1 MSSNETG
8 VNQSCSYYMQMKP
21 APSLTKA
28 SLEAVTAG
36 KELAARLAA
45 AAHHRHCGRGRQ
57 QPQQSLASTGARLL
71 AVSGEAFAQARY
83 ATDAAACEALCRA
96 AQATIVLAPGS
107 SRFAR
112 VAAGVAHRLG
122 GFIDT
127 HITAVGG
134 AESVEAIA
142 LVLSPAHRSRSQP
155 RRSAPGSCCSTPART
170 RLCGQSGDLPQS
182 KQVPVE
188 LPALRTTVT
197 GFRAPAQDAQTIR
210 PDAKLLFVA
219 GAGWTKKQPD
229 GQVHAD
235 EAGELILGF
244 LRASG
249 ASLGSSKSLVDQGG
263 DGQPVL
269 PFLTHMNQIGQT
281 GATPRHA
288 KGLSTCCHGE
298 EPHVVGWRFIGER
311 RAISLDPNCGWTR
324 GKADVVYIADAF
336 QVMARV
342 NALAGC
348 NESVT
353 SESVA
358 SPPFAD
364 RSRAAGCGHG
374 RTFPRERNG
383 MAAARLFRDI
393 RAFISELKFMW

>member
-1 MSSNETG
+1 MESILVLTHADESGATLTG
-8 VNQSCSYYMQMKP
+8 
-21 APSLTKA
+21 A

-36 KELAARLAA
+36 KELASRLSAALTIGIVAVDAISSAA
-45 AAHHRHCGRGRQ
+45 AIGSA
-57 QPQQSLASTGARLL
+57 ASRVL

-83 ATDAAACEALCRA
+83 ATDAAACEALYRA
-96 AQATIVLAPGS
+96 AEATVVLAPSS

-112 VAAGVAHRLG
+112 VAAGVTHRLG
-122 GFIDT
+122 GVIDT
-127 HITAVGG
+127 HISAIGGSASIEATRWFYRQRIEAVLAREKRPWFLLLDTGTWAPFAG
-134 AESVEAIA
+134 AGAAATVEKI
-142 LVLSPAHRSRSQP
+142 
-155 RRSAPGSCCSTPART
+155 
-170 RLCGQSGDLPQS
+170 D
-182 KQVPVE
+182 VE
-188 LPALRTTVT
+188 LPPIRTHVS

-235 EAGELILGF
+235 VAAQLILGF
-244 LRASG
+244 LRAAG

-281 GATPRHA
+281 GATPRHG

-336 QVMARV
+336 KVMAKL
-342 NALAGC
+342 NALLEAG
-348 NESVT
+348 
-353 SESVA
+353 
-358 SPPFAD
+358 
-364 RSRAAGCGHG
+364 
-374 RTFPRERNG
+374 
-383 MAAARLFRDI
+383 
-393 RAFISELKFMW
+393 K